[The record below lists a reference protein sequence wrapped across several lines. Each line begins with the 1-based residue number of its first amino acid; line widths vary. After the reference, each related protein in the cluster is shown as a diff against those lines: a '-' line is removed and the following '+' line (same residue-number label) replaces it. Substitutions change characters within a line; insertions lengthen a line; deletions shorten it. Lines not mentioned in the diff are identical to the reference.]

1 MNKRVKTAKLN
12 RDASHRK
19 ALLQNMVRSLFLH
32 ERIEST
38 TAKLKAVRSFAEK
51 LITRA
56 KLNISETATEKKLHN
71 QREIMK
77 HIHDRNLVT
86 KLLTDIAPRFQNRNG
101 GYTRI
106 IRLANR
112 QSDNSEMALLELVER
127 KSKEVLKDEA
137 IAKRNESKPAPVKKA
152 DKKPTAPKKEKPVKV
167 AKEPK
172 EKKAPKEAKPKTTK
186 EKKTK

>member
-1 MNKRVKTAKLN
+1 
-12 RDASHRK
+12 
-19 ALLQNMVRSLFLH
+19 MVRSLFLY

-56 KLNISETATEKKLHN
+56 KLNINETAVEKKLHN

-77 HIHDRNLVT
+77 HIHDRSLVT

-127 KSKEVLKDEA
+127 KSREVLKEEA
-137 IAKRNESKPAPVKKA
+137 VAKRKEEKPAPVKKA
-152 DKKPTAPKKEKPVKV
+152 DKKASTPKKEKPAKAVKV

-172 EKKAPKEAKPKTTK
+172 EKKATKEAKPKTTK